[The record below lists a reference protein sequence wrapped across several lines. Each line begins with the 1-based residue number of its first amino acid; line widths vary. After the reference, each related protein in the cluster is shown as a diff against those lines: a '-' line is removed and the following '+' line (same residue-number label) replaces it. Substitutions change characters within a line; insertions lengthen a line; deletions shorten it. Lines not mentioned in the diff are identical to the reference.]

1 MMKQWA
7 IRIFIALTVLF
18 VLAAGALFIFVK
30 TTLNETSIAL
40 LEEKISKIL
49 GDNSVDF
56 IAVASSDEKKG
67 EKIVLLISNI
77 TLEFKDALKQKIIK
91 GFDNKLMIPE
101 IIKIVD
107 EIPKLGSGKKDYLK
121 AKEFLNNLEEL
132 KI

>member
-1 MMKQWA
+1 M
-7 IRIFIALTVLF
+7 
-18 VLAAGALFIFVK
+18 
-30 TTLNETSIAL
+30 
-40 LEEKISKIL
+40 